1 MGWTRLLCE
10 EMGGGGCCR
19 HEAGTQSAPWD
30 STGEMLVGTMESF
43 LEEGDLDLDL
53 EEWIA
58 SA

>member
-1 MGWTRLLCE
+1 MCE
-10 EMGGGGCCR
+10 ETRGGGCR

-58 SA
+58 LA

>member
-1 MGWTRLLCE
+1 MCE
-10 EMGGGGCCR
+10 ETGGGGGCR

-58 SA
+58 LA